1 MTKILVIAEDQTA
14 IATIKAALAEEDM
27 ELVVV
32 DNPDEGA
39 IATQTQLPDLLLYS
53 VQESYDTGLSL
64 LKAMRS
70 LSGTVTIPFIFLL
83 PETFPANAYRHCMNA
98 GADDCLVM
106 PCTPTEMLAVIQG
119 RLQQHRLV
127 EGYLVQRLEQLR
139 HNLAVA
145 LPHELRT
152 PLQGIITSSEL
163 LSGYWETLEKEEI
176 IEITENI
183 SLSAKRLNEL
193 IQKFLLYTKLDVAV
207 NEPEEFHQ
215 WYFGTTRMSGLFLTA
230 LAEKIAL
237 HHDRR
242 DDLRLNV
249 CGAAIA
255 IPKKWLAVL
264 VEELV
269 DNAFKFSEGS
279 DRRVNAEVHI
289 ASKVQDDQWQMQIR
303 DYGRGMT
310 PEQIHHIGAYMQF
323 DRAQYEQ
330 QGAGLG
336 LAIAERIVKIYNGT
350 ITIDSKLNQGTMVT
364 VSLPLGNDNE
374 DDDDLIIG

>member
-14 IATIKAALAEEDM
+14 IATIEAALVTEKVEL
-27 ELVVV
+27 LVVH
-32 DNPDEGA
+32 NPQEGA
-39 IATQTQLPDLLLYS
+39 IAAQTQLPDLLLYG
-53 VQESYDTGLSL
+53 VQQSYDAGLSL

-70 LSGTVTIPFIFLL
+70 LSGTVTIPFVFIL
-83 PETFPANAYRHCMNA
+83 PETLPANAYRHCMNA
-98 GADDCLVM
+98 GADDCLMM
-106 PCTPTEMLAVIQG
+106 PCTPVEMLAVIQG
-119 RLQQHRLV
+119 RLQQHQLV
-127 EGYLVQRLEQLR
+127 EGYLAERLEQLR

-152 PLQGIITSSEL
+152 PLQGLITSAEL
-163 LSGYWETLEKEEI
+163 LSGYWETLKKEDI
-176 IEITENI
+176 AEITENI

-193 IQKFLLYTKLDVAV
+193 IQKFLLYTKLDLAV

-215 WYFGTTRMSGLFLTA
+215 WYFGTTRMSESFLTDIA
-230 LAEKIAL
+230 KKIAL

-249 CGAAIA
+249 CGATIA
-255 IPKKWLAVL
+255 IPKKWLEILAS
-264 VEELV
+264 ELL
-269 DNAFKFSEGS
+269 DNAFKFSEGN
-279 DRRVNAEVHI
+279 DRRDNSEVQLE
-289 ASKVQDDQWQMQIR
+289 SNVQDDQWKMKIR

-310 PEQIHHIGAYMQF
+310 LEQVRNIGAYMQF
-323 DRAQYEQ
+323 ERSHYEQ

-350 ITIDSKLNQGTMVT
+350 MTIDSKLNQGTMVT
-364 VSLPLGNDNE
+364 VSLPLGNNNE